1 MDRRQQQR
9 VPVDLPVMIW
19 GMDANSRPY
28 TQPAS
33 LRTISGCGATL
44 QCVDVRLKPGDVVD
58 VQYHGA
64 QTQFRVVWCGR
75 TGTEMQGEVGI
86 TSLADDKTLWD
97 VNPKACA
104 SCAAPC

>member
-9 VPVDLPVMIW
+9 VPVNLPVMIW

-33 LRTISGCGATL
+33 LRTISGGGATL

-58 VQYHGA
+58 VQYQGSKG
-64 QTQFRVVWCGR
+64 QFRVVWCGR

-86 TSLADDKTLWD
+86 ESLAEDKVLWD
-97 VNPKACA
+97 VNPK
-104 SCAAPC
+104 SCVAAAGSS